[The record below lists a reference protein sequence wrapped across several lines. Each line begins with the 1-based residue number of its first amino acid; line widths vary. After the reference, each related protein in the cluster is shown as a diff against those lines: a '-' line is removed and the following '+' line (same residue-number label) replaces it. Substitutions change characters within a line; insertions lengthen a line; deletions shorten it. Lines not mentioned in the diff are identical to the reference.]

1 MQRQGKHRRAVVTG
15 GAGFVGS
22 HLCER
27 LLDAG
32 TEVVCVDNLAT
43 GSTANIERLA
53 DTGAFTFIEAD
64 TTHPLNVPGPVD
76 AVFHLASAASPRDY
90 LRLPVETL
98 EAGSLGTRNALDLT
112 VEKGARL
119 VLASTSEVYG
129 DPLEHPQRETYWG
142 NVNPVGPRSV
152 YDEAKRYA
160 EALATAFHRAYGTD
174 VGIAR
179 IFNSYGPRM
188 RGDDGRAIPTFVRQ
202 ALDGD
207 PITVSGDGLQTRS
220 LCYVE
225 DTVEGLLALAAA
237 DITGP
242 VNIGSPHELS
252 MLRLAELVRGLAGS
266 DSEITFIG
274 RPVDDPRFR
283 RPDTRLAAEA
293 LGWRP
298 RVSMEEGLRR
308 TIDWFAA
315 RRTEEAAAAAA
326 AEAARAAAAQAA
338 SAPVGGAS

>member
-1 MQRQGKHRRAVVTG
+1 MSQAHIRRAVVTG

-32 TEVVCVDNLAT
+32 AEVVCVDNLAT
-43 GSTANIERLA
+43 GSAENLRRLA
-53 DTGAFTFIEAD
+53 RHAGFSSIEAD
-64 TTHPLNVPGPVD
+64 VTRPMRVAGRVD

-98 EAGSLGTRNALDLT
+98 EAGSLGTRNALDLAA
-112 VEKGARL
+112 EHGARM

-129 DPLEHPQRETYWG
+129 DPLHHPQHESYWG

-160 EALATAFHRAYGTD
+160 EALTMAYHRTHGAD

-188 RGDDGRAIPTFVRQ
+188 RPDDGRAIPTFIRQ
-202 ALDGD
+202 AMAGE
-207 PITVSGDGLQTRS
+207 PITVSGDGMQTRS
-220 LCYVE
+220 VCYVD
-225 DTVEGLLALAAA
+225 DTVRGLLALAGA

-252 MLRLAELVRGLAGS
+252 MRALAELVRSVCGS
-266 DSEITFIG
+266 DSPIVPVG

-283 RPDTRLAAEA
+283 RPDTGLAARA

-298 RVSMEEGLRR
+298 LVPMEEGLRL
-308 TIDWFAA
+308 TVEWFAGA
-315 RRTEEAAAAAA
+315 PAGHPPEGREAEPTAG
-326 AEAARAAAAQAA
+326 RA
-338 SAPVGGAS
+338 